1 MILSRTEMKTAT
13 TQEKTPRLIYR
24 VMMMGFAAMLAL
36 AAVPAKAHE
45 SFSELAAALTPSVVN
60 ISTTMVVDGQGNN
73 FPTFPEGSPFEDF
86 LEEFRDRGGQRRS
99 QALGSGFIVDKSGII
114 VTNNHVIESR

>member
-1 MILSRTEMKTAT
+1 MILSRIEMKTAKA
-13 TQEKTPRLIYR
+13 QEITPRLIYR
-24 VMMMGFAAMLAL
+24 VMMLCFAAMLAL

-73 FPTFPEGSPFEDF
+73 FPTFPKAP
-86 LEEFRDRGGQRRS
+86 
-99 QALGSGFIVDKSGII
+99 V
-114 VTNNHVIESR
+114 